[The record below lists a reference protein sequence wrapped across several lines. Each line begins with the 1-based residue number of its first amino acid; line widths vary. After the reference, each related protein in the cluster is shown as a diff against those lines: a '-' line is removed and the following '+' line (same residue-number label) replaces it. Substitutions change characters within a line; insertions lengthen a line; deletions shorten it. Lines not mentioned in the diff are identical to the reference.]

1 MEGESRQNFKK
12 NILEIPTVL
21 GTKVRPLL
29 SAITAKKKE
38 ISEATEKIGNIINE
52 IYDKLEAEAQKE
64 RAEILAAEKAAAQSA
79 KEDDKKDESDA
90 EAKSA
95 KSVETVSDSDAQA
108 SAPVES
114 GEKAAQA
121 VESKDGESKPA
132 DKSDRQNQKPAKSEN
147 REKPA
152 AQDKPKQST
161 VYINP
166 DLLGGQQRPQR
177 QGDRRPPRPDR
188 QDGRPPLQRPQGGR
202 PTPGMRAEQVQ
213 APVNPA
219 YNKDKKKAKP
229 QTSRDESKKGLSKR
243 DLFKKGYVYDATRED
258 EDAGGYRHVK
268 ARRGKKDTGAQQAI
282 VIEHAVI
289 NTDPVAIKV
298 LAEKIGKPAAEIV
311 KKLFDMGEMAT
322 INGSVSF
329 ETAEFVALD
338 YGITLELKLDTTAE
352 DKLREIAEMGNEV
365 EAVRRPPIVTVMGH
379 VDHGK
384 TSLLDSIRQTNVVRG
399 EAGGITQ
406 HIGAYSV
413 DINGSK
419 ITFLDTPGHEAF
431 TAMRRRGAM
440 ITDIAVIVVAADD
453 GIMPQTIEAIH
464 HAKEAGVAIIIAAN
478 KIDKPHA
485 DIEKVKQQLA
495 AQDVLVEE
503 WGGDVMLCPVSAKT
517 GEGVKELLESIL
529 LLAEVLDLKAPV
541 DCPAVGSVV
550 EARLDKGLGPVATV
564 IVQRGT
570 VHVADY
576 AVAGTAIGKIRSMT
590 DWTGKRIKEAGPS
603 LAVQIQ
609 GFAEVPMAGDKF
621 VVVKDEKLAK
631 DVAAEREAKERLEMQ
646 NRVASAK
653 TLDDMFK
660 NAEEG
665 AVKSLAV
672 IIKADVQGSAEAVK
686 QSLLEISEKMKDE
699 NVRITVIHS
708 GVGAINEGD
717 VNLAYTAK
725 AIIVGFNVKP
735 EPKAKA
741 LADRSAVEIR
751 SYRVIYD
758 AIDDFTKA
766 LKGMLEP
773 IYKEEE
779 LGHAEV
785 RQTFRISGV
794 GLIAGSY
801 ILDGKVVRGCKARL
815 VRDNIIVYEG
825 SVSSLKREKNDAK
838 DVAAG
843 YECGIGLENCNDIKV
858 GDIIETFE
866 MVQVNKE

>member
-12 NILEIPTVL
+12 KIIEIPTVL

-38 ISEATEKIGNIINE
+38 ISEAMEKIGNIINE

-108 SAPVES
+108 PAPVES

-801 ILDGKVVRGCKARL
+801 ILDGKVSRGCKARL

-838 DVAAG
+838 EVAAG

-866 MVQVNKE
+866 LVQVNKE

>member
-177 QGDRRPPRPDR
+177 QGDRRPSRPDR

-699 NVRITVIHS
+699 NVRISVIHS

-801 ILDGKVVRGCKARL
+801 ILDGKVSRGCKARL

-838 DVAAG
+838 EVAAG

-866 MVQVNKE
+866 LVQVNKE

>member
-12 NILEIPTVL
+12 TILEIPTVL

-773 IYKEEE
+773 VYKEEE

-843 YECGIGLENCNDIKV
+843 YECGIGLDNCNDIKV
-858 GDIIETFE
+858 GDIIEAFE

>member
-12 NILEIPTVL
+12 NIQEIPTVL

-64 RAEILAAEKAAAQSA
+64 RAEMLAAEKAAAQSA

-773 IYKEEE
+773 VYKEEE

-801 ILDGKVVRGCKARL
+801 ILDGKVSRGCKARL

-838 DVAAG
+838 EVAAG

-866 MVQVNKE
+866 LVQVNKE

>member
-12 NILEIPTVL
+12 TILEIPTVL

-64 RAEILAAEKAAAQSA
+64 RAEKLAAEKAAAQSA

-631 DVAAEREAKERLEMQ
+631 DVVAEREAKERLEMQ

-801 ILDGKVVRGCKARL
+801 ILDGKVSRGCKARL

-838 DVAAG
+838 EVAAG

-866 MVQVNKE
+866 LVQVNKE

>member
-1 MEGESRQNFKK
+1 MEGENNKQTFKK
-12 NILEIPTVL
+12 NILDIPSVL
-21 GTKVRPLL
+21 SGRVRPLL
-29 SAITAKKKE
+29 NAIAAKKKE
-38 ISEATEKIGNIINE
+38 VAATSDKISQIVND
-52 IYDKLEAEAQKE
+52 IYDKQEEEALKE
-64 RAEILAAEKAAAQSA
+64 RAAREAAEKAAAQKAAEEAA
-79 KEDDKKDESDA
+79 KNAAA
-90 EAKSA
+90 EQKTQETEAANDVSET
-95 KSVETVSDSDAQA
+95 SV
-108 SAPVES
+108 P
-114 GEKAAQA
+114 EKAEQE
-121 VESKDGESKPA
+121 VPA
-132 DKSDRQNQKPAKSEN
+132 AEKRAADPAMSE
-147 REKPA
+147 EKPA
-152 AQDKPKQST
+152 QVKPSRPDKQTAPEKPKQST

-177 QGDRRPPRPDR
+177 QGDRRPPRSG
-188 QDGRPPLQRPQGGR
+188 QDFRPQQQRPQGGR

-213 APVNPA
+213 APVNPG
-219 YNKDKKKAKP
+219 YNKDKKKSKP
-229 QTSRDESKKGLSKR
+229 QTSGRDESKKGLSKR

-268 ARRGKKDTGAQQAI
+268 ARRGRKDGGAQQAI

-289 NTDPVAIKV
+289 STDPVAIKV

-322 INGSVSF
+322 INGSISF

-352 DKLREIAEMGNEV
+352 DKLREIAEMGNEA

-384 TSLLDSIRQTNVVRG
+384 TSLLDSIRKTNVVRG

-464 HAKEAGVAIIIAAN
+464 HAKEAGVAIVIAAN

-485 DIEKVKQQLA
+485 DIERVKQQLA

-570 VHVADY
+570 VRVADY

-590 DWTGKRIKEAGPS
+590 DWMGKRIKEAGPS

-609 GFAEVPMAGDKF
+609 GFADVPMAGDKF

-646 NRVASAK
+646 TRVAGAK

-672 IIKADVQGSAEAVK
+672 IIKADVQGTAEAVK
-686 QSLLEISEKMKDE
+686 QSLLEISDKMKDD
-699 NVRITVIHS
+699 NVRISVIHS

-725 AIIVGFNVKP
+725 AVIVGFNVKP

-751 SYRVIYD
+751 NYRVIYD

-773 IYKEEE
+773 VYKEEQ

>member
-12 NILEIPTVL
+12 IILEIPTVL

-801 ILDGKVVRGCKARL
+801 ILDGKVSRGCKARL

-838 DVAAG
+838 EVAAG

-866 MVQVNKE
+866 LVQVNKE

>member
-1 MEGESRQNFKK
+1 
-12 NILEIPTVL
+12 
-21 GTKVRPLL
+21 
-29 SAITAKKKE
+29 
-38 ISEATEKIGNIINE
+38 
-52 IYDKLEAEAQKE
+52 
-64 RAEILAAEKAAAQSA
+64 
-79 KEDDKKDESDA
+79 
-90 EAKSA
+90 
-95 KSVETVSDSDAQA
+95 
-108 SAPVES
+108 
-114 GEKAAQA
+114 
-121 VESKDGESKPA
+121 
-132 DKSDRQNQKPAKSEN
+132 
-147 REKPA
+147 
-152 AQDKPKQST
+152 
-161 VYINP
+161 
-166 DLLGGQQRPQR
+166 
-177 QGDRRPPRPDR
+177 
-188 QDGRPPLQRPQGGR
+188 
-202 PTPGMRAEQVQ
+202 
-213 APVNPA
+213 
-219 YNKDKKKAKP
+219 
-229 QTSRDESKKGLSKR
+229 
-243 DLFKKGYVYDATRED
+243 
-258 EDAGGYRHVK
+258 
-268 ARRGKKDTGAQQAI
+268 
-282 VIEHAVI
+282 
-289 NTDPVAIKV
+289 
-298 LAEKIGKPAAEIV
+298 
-311 KKLFDMGEMAT
+311 
-322 INGSVSF
+322 
-329 ETAEFVALD
+329 
-338 YGITLELKLDTTAE
+338 
-352 DKLREIAEMGNEV
+352 
-365 EAVRRPPIVTVMGH
+365 
-379 VDHGK
+379 
-384 TSLLDSIRQTNVVRG
+384 
-399 EAGGITQ
+399 
-406 HIGAYSV
+406 
-413 DINGSK
+413 
-419 ITFLDTPGHEAF
+419 
-431 TAMRRRGAM
+431 M

-464 HAKEAGVAIIIAAN
+464 HAKEAGVAIVIAAN

-485 DIEKVKQQLA
+485 DIERVKQQLA

-576 AVAGTAIGKIRSMT
+576 AVAGTAIGKIRSLT

-646 NRVASAK
+646 TRVASAK

-672 IIKADVQGSAEAVK
+672 IIKADVQGTAEAVK
-686 QSLLEISEKMKDE
+686 QSLLEISDKMKDE
-699 NVRITVIHS
+699 NVRISVVHS

-725 AIIVGFNVKP
+725 AVIVGFNVKP

-751 SYRVIYD
+751 NYRVIYD

-773 IYKEEE
+773 VYREEQ

>member
-590 DWTGKRIKEAGPS
+590 DWMGKRIKEAGPS

-801 ILDGKVVRGCKARL
+801 ILDGKVSRGCKARL

-838 DVAAG
+838 EVAAG

-866 MVQVNKE
+866 LVQVNKE

>member
-12 NILEIPTVL
+12 KIIEIPTVL

-590 DWTGKRIKEAGPS
+590 DWMGKRIKEAGPS

-773 IYKEEE
+773 VYKEEE

-801 ILDGKVVRGCKARL
+801 ILDGKVSRGCKARL

-838 DVAAG
+838 EVAAG

-866 MVQVNKE
+866 LVQVNKE

>member
-12 NILEIPTVL
+12 TILEIPTVL

-64 RAEILAAEKAAAQSA
+64 RAEILAAEKAAAQTA

-268 ARRGKKDTGAQQAI
+268 ARRGKKDTGAQQTI

-801 ILDGKVVRGCKARL
+801 ILDGKVSRGCKARL

-838 DVAAG
+838 EVAAG

-866 MVQVNKE
+866 LVQVNKE

>member
-773 IYKEEE
+773 VYKEEE

-801 ILDGKVVRGCKARL
+801 ILDGKVSRGCKARL

-838 DVAAG
+838 EVAAG

-866 MVQVNKE
+866 LVQVNKE

>member
-12 NILEIPTVL
+12 KIIEIPTVL

-801 ILDGKVVRGCKARL
+801 ILDGKVSRGCKARL

-838 DVAAG
+838 EVAAG

-866 MVQVNKE
+866 LVQVNKE

>member
-12 NILEIPTVL
+12 TILEIPTVL

-464 HAKEAGVAIIIAAN
+464 HAKKAGVAIIIAAN

-801 ILDGKVVRGCKARL
+801 ILDGKVSRGCKARL

-838 DVAAG
+838 EVAAG

-866 MVQVNKE
+866 LVQVNKE

>member
-12 NILEIPTVL
+12 KIIEIPTVL

-590 DWTGKRIKEAGPS
+590 DWMGKRIKEAGPS

-801 ILDGKVVRGCKARL
+801 ILDGKVSRGCKARL

-838 DVAAG
+838 EVAAG

-866 MVQVNKE
+866 LVQVNKE

>member
-12 NILEIPTVL
+12 KIIEIPTVL

-773 IYKEEE
+773 VYKEEE

-801 ILDGKVVRGCKARL
+801 ILDGKVSRGCKARL

-838 DVAAG
+838 EVAAG

-866 MVQVNKE
+866 LVQVNKE

>member
-12 NILEIPTVL
+12 KIIEIPTVL

-152 AQDKPKQST
+152 VQDKPKQST

-801 ILDGKVVRGCKARL
+801 ILDGKVSRGCKARL

-838 DVAAG
+838 EVAAG

-866 MVQVNKE
+866 LVQVNKE

>member
-1 MEGESRQNFKK
+1 MEGEKNKTNFKK
-12 NILEIPTVL
+12 NIVEIASFLPGKLRPFLNAIAAKRKEVA
-21 GTKVRPLL
+21 GT
-29 SAITAKKKE
+29 
-38 ISEATEKIGNIINE
+38 
-52 IYDKLEAEAQKE
+52 YDKVSGIVNDIYEKQEAEALKE
-64 RAEILAAEKAAAQSA
+64 RAAKEAAEKAKLAAQKAAEDENA
-79 KEDDKKDESDA
+79 KA
-90 EAKSA
+90 EEAPKPQPEAATSTA
-95 KSVETVSDSDAQA
+95 ETAGK
-108 SAPVES
+108 PVEKQS
-114 GEKAAQA
+114 EQPKVQHEKAA
-121 VESKDGESKPA
+121 EPE
-132 DKSDRQNQKPAKSEN
+132 
-147 REKPA
+147 
-152 AQDKPKQST
+152 KPKQST

-166 DLLGGQQRPQR
+166 EMLGGQQYRR
-177 QGDRRPPRPDR
+177 QQTGERRPPRPG
-188 QDGRPPLQRPQGGR
+188 QDQRPPRPQGGR

-213 APVNPA
+213 APVGAGA
-219 YNKDKKKAKP
+219 YGKDKKKVKP
-229 QTSRDESKKGLSKR
+229 QTGRDESKKGLSKR

-268 ARRGKKDTGAQQAI
+268 ARRGKKDSSSVQTI

-289 NTDPVAIKV
+289 STDPVAIKV

-322 INGSVSF
+322 INGSISF

-352 DKLREIAEMGNEV
+352 DKLKEIADMGK
-365 EAVRRPPIVTVMGH
+365 EAEAFRRPPIVTVMGH

-384 TSLLDSIRQTNVVRG
+384 TSLLDCIRKTNVVRG

-413 DINGSK
+413 EINGSK

-464 HAKEAGVAIIIAAN
+464 HAKEAGVSIIIAAN

-485 DIEKVKQQLA
+485 DIERVKQQLA

-517 GEGVKELLESIL
+517 GDGVKELLESIL

-570 VHVADY
+570 LHVADY
-576 AVAGTAIGKIRSMT
+576 AVAGTAIGKVRSMT
-590 DWTGKRIKEAGPS
+590 DWTGKRLKEAGPS
-603 LAVQIQ
+603 LAVQLQ

-631 DVAAEREAKERLEMQ
+631 EVAAEREAKERLEMQ

-660 NAEEG
+660 DAEEG

-672 IIKADVQGSAEAVK
+672 IIKADVQGTAEAVK
-686 QSLLEISEKMKDE
+686 QSLLEISEKMKDD
-699 NVRITVIHS
+699 NVRISVIHS

-725 AIIVGFNVKP
+725 AVIVGFNVKP

-751 SYRVIYD
+751 NYRVIYD

-773 IYKEEE
+773 VYREEP

-794 GLIAGSY
+794 GIIAGSY
-801 ILDGKVVRGCKARL
+801 ITDGKVVRGCKARL

-843 YECGIGLENCNDIKV
+843 YECGIGLENCNDVKV
-858 GDIIETFE
+858 GDIIEAFE

>member
-64 RAEILAAEKAAAQSA
+64 RAELLAAEKAAAQSA

-801 ILDGKVVRGCKARL
+801 ILDGKVSRGCKARL

-838 DVAAG
+838 EVAAG

-866 MVQVNKE
+866 LVQVNKE

>member
-12 NILEIPTVL
+12 TILEIPTVL

-268 ARRGKKDTGAQQAI
+268 ARRGKKDTGAQQTI

-590 DWTGKRIKEAGPS
+590 DWMGKRIKEAGPS

-773 IYKEEE
+773 VYKEEE

-801 ILDGKVVRGCKARL
+801 ILDGKVSRGCKARL

-838 DVAAG
+838 EVAAG

-866 MVQVNKE
+866 LVQVNKE

>member
-12 NILEIPTVL
+12 NIQEIPTVL

-773 IYKEEE
+773 VYKEEE

-843 YECGIGLENCNDIKV
+843 YECGIGLDNCNDIKV

>member
-12 NILEIPTVL
+12 NIQEIPTVL

-95 KSVETVSDSDAQA
+95 KSVETASDSDAQA

-801 ILDGKVVRGCKARL
+801 ILDGKVSRGCKARL

-838 DVAAG
+838 EVAAG

-866 MVQVNKE
+866 LVQVNKE

>member
-1 MEGESRQNFKK
+1 MEGENKQNFKK
-12 NILEIPTVL
+12 NIIEIDSVL
-21 GTKVRPLL
+21 SGKVRPLL
-29 SAITAKKKE
+29 NALVAKRKE
-38 ISEATEKIGNIINE
+38 VAAAQNKISDIVND
-52 IYDKLEAEAQKE
+52 IYDKAEEEERKE
-64 RAEILAAEKAAAQSA
+64 REAKEAAERAAAQKAAEEAA
-79 KEDDKKDESDA
+79 KNAHVPEQKPQEQEEKTASESVTPEKE
-90 EAKSA
+90 EAKPEKSA
-95 KSVETVSDSDAQA
+95 ETPG
-108 SAPVES
+108 APVEKQRQDKPKT
-114 GEKAAQA
+114 EKQQA
-121 VESKDGESKPA
+121 PA
-132 DKSDRQNQKPAKSEN
+132 
-147 REKPA
+147 
-152 AQDKPKQST
+152 DKPKQST

-177 QGDRRPPRPDR
+177 QGERRPPRPG
-188 QDGRPPLQRPQGGR
+188 QETRPPQQRPQGGR

-213 APVNPA
+213 APVNTGA
-219 YNKDKKKAKP
+219 YGKDKKKSKP
-229 QTSRDESKKGLSKR
+229 QPSGRDESKKGLSKR

-268 ARRGKKDTGAQQAI
+268 ARRGKKEGGAQQAI

-322 INGSVSF
+322 INGSISF

-352 DKLREIAEMGNEV
+352 DKLREIAEMGNDA

-384 TSLLDSIRQTNVVRG
+384 TSLLDCIRKTNVVRG

-485 DIEKVKQQLA
+485 DIERVKQQLA

-570 VHVADY
+570 VHVSDY

-603 LAVQIQ
+603 LAVQLQ

-631 DVAAEREAKERLEMQ
+631 EVAAEREAKERLEMQ
-646 NRVASAK
+646 TRVASAK

-672 IIKADVQGSAEAVK
+672 IIKADVQGTAEAVK

-699 NVRITVIHS
+699 NVRISVVHS

-751 SYRVIYD
+751 NYRVIYD

-773 IYKEEE
+773 VYREEQ

-843 YECGIGLENCNDIKV
+843 YECGIGLDNCNDIKV